1 MEDIQNT
8 VAEQKKEI
16 ASAQVTLDGA
26 NNLKGFIECKKAD
39 VEGELALAMPKVQEI
54 LEKTLEKV
62 DEMD

>member
-26 NNLKGFIECKKAD
+26 KNLKGFIECKKAD
-39 VEGELALAMPKVQEI
+39 VEGKLALAMPKVQEI